1 MGWDDLAPSK
11 EQRPDKALRFLTKL
25 KTPKQKQSAPSLGS
39 TASAGNMAFPWTPS
53 RRRSGPYKTLSRKN
67 CAPRLVAGRVTM
79 LVIARVTGA
88 LVTLVQAAFGPRAKV
103 DCSVG
108 V

>member
-39 TASAGNMAFPWTPS
+39 TASAGNMAFSWTDPFMAIGRDRGGSARLELASQPLRLGRLFS
-53 RRRSGPYKTLSRKN
+53 RHPL
-67 CAPRLVAGRVTM
+67 L
-79 LVIARVTGA
+79 
-88 LVTLVQAAFGPRAKV
+88 
-103 DCSVG
+103 D
-108 V
+108 